1 MTRFAA
7 KPKHQKHPYNPKM
20 NFTSEKDL
28 SLLEDRLGY
37 CFQDRKILLEALTH
51 RSFYHEHPGKADA
64 YNERL
69 EFLGDSVL
77 GFVIVE
83 YLFSLESKLTE
94 SVMAKTKSYL
104 VKEAILCEIA
114 GDISLGQH
122 LRLGKGEE
130 VTGGRAKKSL
140 LADAFEAVLG
150 AVYIDSGYKKAREI
164 ILRLFR
170 EKINAIM
177 TSGEFHD
184 FKTELQEKT
193 QLLFGVVPEYRLIK
207 QEGEEHRKTFT
218 VEVCIAAERFGSG
231 SGKSKKEAETLAA
244 KEALKKLRQ

>member
-1 MTRFAA
+1 M
-7 KPKHQKHPYNPKM
+7 
-20 NFTSEKDL
+20 SESAL
-28 SLLEDRLGY
+28 SLLEDHLGY
-37 CFQDRKILLEALTH
+37 RFQDRKIFIEALTH
-51 RSFYHEHPGKADA
+51 RSFYHENPGTADA

-83 YLFSLESKLTE
+83 YLFSLENKLTE

-104 VKEAILCEIA
+104 VKESILCEIA
-114 GDISLGQH
+114 GDVSLGRH

-130 VTGGRAKKSL
+130 VTGGRTKKSL

-150 AVYIDSGYKKAREI
+150 AVYIDGGYEKAREI

-170 EKINAIM
+170 EKIDTIM
-177 TSGEFHD
+177 SSGEFHD

-193 QLLFGVVPEYRLIK
+193 QMLFGVIPDYNLIK
-207 QEGEEHRKTFT
+207 QEGEEHKKIFT

-231 SGKSKKEAETLAA
+231 YGKSKKEAETLAA
-244 KEALKKLRQ
+244 KQALKKLGK